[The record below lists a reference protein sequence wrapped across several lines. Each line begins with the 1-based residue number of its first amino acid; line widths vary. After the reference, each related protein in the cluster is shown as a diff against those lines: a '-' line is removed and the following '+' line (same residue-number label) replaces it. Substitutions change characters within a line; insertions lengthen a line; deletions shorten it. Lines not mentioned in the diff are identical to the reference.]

1 MLKKGLRI
9 QTEFDDYDIK
19 KIVKENQKMMD
30 FQDKTTEDVFKYR
43 KVMNGTT
50 YKKF

>member
-19 KIVKENQKMMD
+19 KIVKENRKMVE
-30 FQDKTTEDVFKYR
+30 FQEKTTGDVFKYR
-43 KVMNGTT
+43 KVVNGTT